1 MSELAVA
8 GVILAAGLGTYLW
21 RALGLVLSD
30 RIRTDGAL
38 FQWVGCVAYAM
49 IAGLAVRLLLLP
61 TGTLAMAPL
70 PDRVG
75 ACLLAFAV
83 YMASRRNLLLGI
95 GSGFAAIT
103 LLQGLRG

>member
-1 MSELAVA
+1 MNDLAVA
-8 GVILAAGLGTYLW
+8 GVIVAAGLGTYLW

-49 IAGLAVRLLLLP
+49 IAGLAVRILILP
-61 TGTLAMAPL
+61 TGTLALAPL
-70 PDRVG
+70 EHRVG
-75 ACLLAFAV
+75 ACALAFLV
-83 YMASRRNLLLGI
+83 YMASRRNLPLGI

-103 LLQGLRG
+103 LLQWLRA

>member
-1 MSELAVA
+1 MNDLAIA
-8 GVILAAGLGTYLW
+8 GIILAAGAGTYLW

-30 RIRTDGAL
+30 KIRTDGAL

-49 IAGLAVRLLLLP
+49 IAGLAVRILVMP

-70 PDRVG
+70 ADRLG
-75 ACLLAFAV
+75 ACGLAFAV
-83 YMASRRNLLLGI
+83 YMATGRNLPLGI

-103 LLQGLRG
+103 LLQLLRA